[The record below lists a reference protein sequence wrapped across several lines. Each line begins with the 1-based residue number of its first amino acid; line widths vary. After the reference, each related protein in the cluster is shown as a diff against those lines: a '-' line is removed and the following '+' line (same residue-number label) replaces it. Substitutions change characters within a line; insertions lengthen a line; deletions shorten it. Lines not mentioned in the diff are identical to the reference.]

1 METLATVVAAAVGTW
16 LNTEEDFNTT
26 VVEDITLDV
35 EDIVGAVEATPTKL
49 PLTVAVEADFE
60 AVMEFIAMDVEALH
74 QIAMMPLRD
83 CVSTAAALTT

>member
-1 METLATVVAAAVGTW
+1 MYVCIYIYVYVHIYIYIHTCLSII
-16 LNTEEDFNTT
+16 L
-26 VVEDITLDV
+26 
-35 EDIVGAVEATPTKL
+35 L
-49 PLTVAVEADFE
+49 PRPPPSTVAVEADFE